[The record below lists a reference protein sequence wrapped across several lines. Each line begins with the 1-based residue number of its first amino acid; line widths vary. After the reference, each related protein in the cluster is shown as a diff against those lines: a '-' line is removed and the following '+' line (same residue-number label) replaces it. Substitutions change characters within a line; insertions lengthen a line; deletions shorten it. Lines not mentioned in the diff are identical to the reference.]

1 MVIRLPKWLILCVSA
16 LLLSQGNKVVDNL
29 FEYSKNIEIFT
40 ALYKELGTT
49 YVDEVE
55 PGKLMKTGI
64 DAMLKSL
71 DPYTNFFSEYQAEE
85 ALMERQG
92 QYGGVGCKITIRN
105 HFPTVDLIEE
115 GYAFDL
121 ADVRLGD
128 QITHINQL
136 SLKDKSTEELL
147 TLVRGAPN
155 TSFKISLNRNG
166 TAIEKT
172 ITRMAIKSNSVS
184 YSGLFQGNIAYIKLE
199 EFEQNASKEI
209 ESSIKKMMDQTQ
221 LKGIILDL
229 RDNGGGLLNE
239 AVQIVGLFVGDN
251 KSVVTLKGQNVT
263 GPTNWF
269 TPNKAIA
276 PNLPLVVLVNE
287 RSASASEVVSGS
299 LQDMDRA
306 VVMGQTSF
314 GKGLVQNYVS
324 LPYRTQMKLT
334 TAKYYTPSGRCIQK
348 LQYNNRD
355 EAGQAKSLNKDQKR
369 KFKTANGRTVY
380 EGGGIDPDKFLDP
393 YQGIAVLKWLEKE
406 WILFDWANEQ
416 YNAKPD
422 TLFQAVTDQQF
433 NQFLAFAIKKS
444 ELALQVKF
452 KQSLGSMYDDT
463 LFIQKMSG
471 LQINNNT
478 LSANLKADILANK
491 EVIKRMLNKEMMQRK
506 LKKMQF
512 FKQWLEYDTETKEA
526 ANLLFSS
533 SEYQQLLSPPK

>member
-85 ALMERQG
+85 TLMERQG

-121 ADVRLGD
+121 GDVRLGD

-155 TSFKISLNRNG
+155 TTFKISLNRNG

-209 ESSIKKMMDQTQ
+209 ESSIKKMMEQTQ

-239 AVQIVGLFVGDN
+239 AVQIVGLFVGEN

-433 NQFLAFAIKKS
+433 NQFLAFAINKS
-444 ELALQVKF
+444 ELSLQAKF

-463 LFIQKMSG
+463 LFIQKISG
-471 LQINNNT
+471 IRINNNT

-512 FKQWLEYDTETKEA
+512 FKQWLEYDTETKDA
-526 ANLLFSS
+526 ANLLFNS

>member
-155 TSFKISLNRNG
+155 TTFKISLNRNG

-239 AVQIVGLFVGDN
+239 AVQIVGLFVGEN

-422 TLFQAVTDQQF
+422 TLFQAITDQQF
-433 NQFLAFAIKKS
+433 NQFIAFALNRS
-444 ELALQVKF
+444 ELSLQAKF

-463 LFIQKMSG
+463 LFIQKISG
-471 LQINNNT
+471 IRINNNT

-533 SEYQQLLSPPK
+533 SAYQQLLSPPK

>member
-155 TSFKISLNRNG
+155 TTFKISLNRNG

-239 AVQIVGLFVGDN
+239 AVQIVGLFVGEN

-463 LFIQKMSG
+463 LFIQKISG
-471 LQINNNT
+471 IRINNNT

>member
-239 AVQIVGLFVGDN
+239 AVQIVGLFVGEN

>member
-155 TSFKISLNRNG
+155 TTFKISLNRNG

-209 ESSIKKMMDQTQ
+209 ESSIKKMMEQTQ

-239 AVQIVGLFVGDN
+239 AVQIVGLFVGEN

-355 EAGQAKSLNKDQKR
+355 EAGQAKSLNKEQKR

-422 TLFQAVTDQQF
+422 TLFQAITDQQF
-433 NQFLAFAIKKS
+433 NQFVAFALNRS
-444 ELALQVKF
+444 ELSLQAKF

-463 LFIQKMSG
+463 LFIQKISG
-471 LQINNNT
+471 IRINNNT

-526 ANLLFSS
+526 ANLLFNS

>member
-155 TSFKISLNRNG
+155 TSFKLSLKRNG
-166 TAIEKT
+166 LALEKT

-184 YSGLFQGNIAYIKLE
+184 YSGLFQGN
-199 EFEQNASKEI
+199 N
-209 ESSIKKMMDQTQ
+209 
-221 LKGIILDL
+221 
-229 RDNGGGLLNE
+229 
-239 AVQIVGLFVGDN
+239 
-251 KSVVTLKGQNVT
+251 
-263 GPTNWF
+263 PTSN
-269 TPNKAIA
+269 
-276 PNLPLVVLVNE
+276 
-287 RSASASEVVSGS
+287 
-299 LQDMDRA
+299 
-306 VVMGQTSF
+306 
-314 GKGLVQNYVS
+314 
-324 LPYRTQMKLT
+324 
-334 TAKYYTPSGRCIQK
+334 
-348 LQYNNRD
+348 
-355 EAGQAKSLNKDQKR
+355 
-369 KFKTANGRTVY
+369 
-380 EGGGIDPDKFLDP
+380 
-393 YQGIAVLKWLEKE
+393 
-406 WILFDWANEQ
+406 
-416 YNAKPD
+416 
-422 TLFQAVTDQQF
+422 
-433 NQFLAFAIKKS
+433 
-444 ELALQVKF
+444 
-452 KQSLGSMYDDT
+452 
-463 LFIQKMSG
+463 
-471 LQINNNT
+471 
-478 LSANLKADILANK
+478 
-491 EVIKRMLNKEMMQRK
+491 
-506 LKKMQF
+506 
-512 FKQWLEYDTETKEA
+512 
-526 ANLLFSS
+526 
-533 SEYQQLLSPPK
+533 

>member
-166 TAIEKT
+166 TDIEKT

-239 AVQIVGLFVGDN
+239 AVQIVGLFVGEN

-422 TLFQAVTDQQF
+422 TLFQAITDQQF

-463 LFIQKMSG
+463 LFIQKISG
-471 LQINNNT
+471 IRINNNT

>member
-239 AVQIVGLFVGDN
+239 AVQIVGLFVGEN

-299 LQDMDRA
+299 LQDLDRA

>member
-155 TSFKISLNRNG
+155 TSFKLSLKRNG
-166 TAIEKT
+166 LALEKT

-209 ESSIKKMMDQTQ
+209 ESSLKKMMEQTQ
-221 LKGIILDL
+221 VKGIILDL

-239 AVQIVGLFVGDN
+239 AVQIVGLFVGEN

-433 NQFLAFAIKKS
+433 NQFLAFAINKS
-444 ELALQVKF
+444 ELALQAKF

-478 LSANLKADILANK
+478 LSANLKADILAHK
-491 EVIKRMLNKEMMQRK
+491 EVIKHMLNKEMMQRK

-526 ANLLFSS
+526 AKLLFNS